1 MGAVGAEGRFPKKS
15 VLLGL
20 CHSRHN
26 YSRHNHLITT
36 EKIVTNWII
45 GKNRKEPNDDFI
57 TLEIMQKNKFPFL
70 VKQN

>member
-26 YSRHNHLITT
+26 HLITT

-45 GKNRKEPNDDFI
+45 GKNRKEPDDDLI